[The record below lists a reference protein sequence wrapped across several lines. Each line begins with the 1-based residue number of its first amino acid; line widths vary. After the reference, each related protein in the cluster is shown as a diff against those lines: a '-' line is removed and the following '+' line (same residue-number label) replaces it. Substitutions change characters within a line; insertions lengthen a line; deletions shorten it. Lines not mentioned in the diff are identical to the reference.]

1 MELHRKIFLVLMV
14 LWMVMIFLFSSQ
26 SGEESSKTSGFIL
39 SLLPFFNNI
48 ESAEFYIRKLAHFS
62 IYFLLGLSAF
72 QMFSAY
78 DHSKNKAFLFSILL
92 CFLYACSDEFHQS
105 FSSGRSPQVFD
116 VFIDTM
122 GAFISSFL
130 SCCFFYKK

>member
-1 MELHRKIFLVLMV
+1 MKKKLYTSLTIAIMIL
-14 LWMVMIFLFSSQ
+14 IFLFSSQ
-26 SGEESSKTSGFIL
+26 SREESSKTSGFIL

-78 DHSKNKAFLFSILL
+78 DHSKSKAFLFSILL
-92 CFLYACSDEFHQS
+92 CFFYACSDEFHQS

>member
-1 MELHRKIFLVLMV
+1 MKKKLYTSLTIAIMIL
-14 LWMVMIFLFSSQ
+14 IFLFSSQ

-78 DHSKNKAFLFSILL
+78 DHSKSKAFLFSILL
-92 CFLYACSDEFHQS
+92 CF
-105 FSSGRSPQVFD
+105 
-116 VFIDTM
+116 FIC
-122 GAFISSFL
+122 L
-130 SCCFFYKK
+130 Q